1 MDIQDDNYF
10 TTMLRSAVNFFFYFR
25 ARIWA
30 IASGREDLITKENLH
45 TLSYKICGRHFE
57 NKMFL
62 NDLHNRLQKNA
73 VPTLF
78 AEGTSSDS
86 TRKICQDLDEAFP
99 HSSDVTSVITFSP
112 TLEDTSSHSTK
123 ELCQDETLPQSS
135 DVASV
140 GTLFCALESTSSHST
155 KELCQDLV
163 KTFPH
168 SSDVASVSRSC
179 LVTAQS
185 HQTQTDLSLSSS
197 TPRKNRL
204 KRKLRHLENT
214 MPEQHMQDA
223 SSSIEL
229 KYSDIVKEEML
240 SDETDSQQV
249 DEVQENNIQDQEKHP
264 EYETIT
270 KKRSV
275 SLIEEDECDLIG
287 KCVAA
292 KLRRLDPIDAL
303 IAEKRIN
310 DILFDFQLKSL
321 SRSGSQLRIP
331 DDL

>member
-1 MDIQDDNYF
+1 
-10 TTMLRSAVNFFFYFR
+10 
-25 ARIWA
+25 
-30 IASGREDLITKENLH
+30 
-45 TLSYKICGRHFE
+45 
-57 NKMFL
+57 MFL

-240 SDETDSQQV
+240 SIMSEQHMQDASSSVELKYSDIVKEEMLSDETDSQQV

>member
-1 MDIQDDNYF
+1 MAYQIDAYKKMLSEFIELYRNMPFLWKVSSKEYNDRNKKDRGYDVLANKLKEVDPTANRDKVVKKINNMRTSFRKELKKYLKSKETETNPEDVYRPKLWYFDALLFLVETEEESEECDNGQK
-10 TTMLRSAVNFFFYFR
+10 TA
-25 ARIWA
+25 A
-30 IASGREDLITKENLH
+30 
-45 TLSYKICGRHFE
+45 C
-57 NKMFL
+57 FL
-62 NDLHNRLQKNA
+62 NEQDCGQEL
-73 VPTLF
+73 
-78 AEGTSSDS
+78 AE
-86 TRKICQDLDEAFP
+86 
-99 HSSDVTSVITFSP
+99 
-112 TLEDTSSHSTK
+112 
-123 ELCQDETLPQSS
+123 
-135 DVASV
+135 
-140 GTLFCALESTSSHST
+140 
-155 KELCQDLV
+155 
-163 KTFPH
+163 
-168 SSDVASVSRSC
+168 
-179 LVTAQS
+179 
-185 HQTQTDLSLSSS
+185 
-197 TPRKNRL
+197 
-204 KRKLRHLENT
+204 T

-223 SSSIEL
+223 SSSIELKYSDIVKEEMLSIMSEQHMQDASSSVEL

>member
-1 MDIQDDNYF
+1 MFRFPVKLKDICNQWILNSGNAKL
-10 TTMLRSAVNFFFYFR
+10 TGVPVESLRGKYICKNHFNNEDFR
-25 ARIWA
+25 
-30 IASGREDLITKENLH
+30 TEN
-45 TLSYKICGRHFE
+45 
-57 NKMFL
+57 
-62 NDLHNRLQKNA
+62 QKYLKSNA
-73 VPTLF
+73 VPQNYSAFFSSPF
-78 AEGTSSDS
+78 ASDS
-86 TRKICQDLDEAFP
+86 EKTLKPLRADLY
-99 HSSDVTSVITFSP
+99 TS
-112 TLEDTSSHSTK
+112 
-123 ELCQDETLPQSS
+123 
-135 DVASV
+135 
-140 GTLFCALESTSSHST
+140 GMM
-155 KELCQDLV
+155 
-163 KTFPH
+163 
-168 SSDVASVSRSC
+168 
-179 LVTAQS
+179 
-185 HQTQTDLSLSSS
+185 
-197 TPRKNRL
+197 
-204 KRKLRHLENT
+204 T

-223 SSSIEL
+223 SSSIELKYSDIVKEEMLSIMSEQHMQDASSSVEL

>member
-1 MDIQDDNYF
+1 MAYQIDAYKKMLSEFIELYRNMPFLWKVSSKEYNDRNKKDRGYDVLANKLKEVDPTANRDKVVKKINNMRTSFRKELKKYLKSKETETNPEDVYRPKLWYFDALLFLVETEEESEECDNGQK
-10 TTMLRSAVNFFFYFR
+10 TA
-25 ARIWA
+25 A
-30 IASGREDLITKENLH
+30 
-45 TLSYKICGRHFE
+45 C
-57 NKMFL
+57 FL
-62 NDLHNRLQKNA
+62 NEQDCGQEL
-73 VPTLF
+73 
-78 AEGTSSDS
+78 AE
-86 TRKICQDLDEAFP
+86 
-99 HSSDVTSVITFSP
+99 
-112 TLEDTSSHSTK
+112 
-123 ELCQDETLPQSS
+123 
-135 DVASV
+135 
-140 GTLFCALESTSSHST
+140 
-155 KELCQDLV
+155 
-163 KTFPH
+163 
-168 SSDVASVSRSC
+168 
-179 LVTAQS
+179 
-185 HQTQTDLSLSSS
+185 
-197 TPRKNRL
+197 
-204 KRKLRHLENT
+204 T